1 MILLQ
6 LIPLRWHGDPE
17 RHGEY
22 WDGQQGQA
30 RRGHPARKVG
40 KGARPSALF
49 VCHNQQCFR
58 SVLNGLLD
66 PYPYLEQLQK
76 SIGQSDD
83 IGTYAV
89 KMASLD
95 IKLRYCSFNS
105 TIFNNSA
112 VVIKNSIISGRLK
125 KRLVPNPDCIQIL
138 VLSETLII
146 CSLCAKIIYCFPV

>member
-6 LIPLRWHGDPE
+6 LILLRWHGDPE

-76 SIGQSDD
+76 SIGQLEDTS
-83 IGTYAV
+83 ISTV
-89 KMASLD
+89 FIESL
-95 IKLRYCSFNS
+95 
-105 TIFNNSA
+105 
-112 VVIKNSIISGRLK
+112 
-125 KRLVPNPDCIQIL
+125 
-138 VLSETLII
+138 
-146 CSLCAKIIYCFPV
+146 